1 MEQVDKF
8 IIEAVDL
15 GDLEKL
21 VVAKGP
27 GKPWLLEKIL
37 VKKGEFAP
45 EEHVFL
51 FGGYVKSVHK
61 WVSSDIFTRLHVLF
75 LQSMMCLVILNYFVS
90 ICHEE

>member
-1 MEQVDKF
+1 MLEQVDKF

-51 FGGYVKSVHK
+51 FGGYVKV
-61 WVSSDIFTRLHVLF
+61 FTNGF
-75 LQSMMCLVILNYFVS
+75 PVIYLPDYMYYS
-90 ICHEE
+90 YSQ